1 MALHL
6 ENFCGSLEEESYLLK
21 RAKKN
26 WLTFEGAS
34 RWRSNSFS
42 PGVSFVLPHQKG
54 GGCGYKTHLLAC
66 QKVKNSSVES

>member
-1 MALHL
+1 MALHF

-42 PGVSFVLPHQKG
+42 PGVSLTYLTKRGEGVDIRPTYSHARRSKI
-54 GGCGYKTHLLAC
+54 
-66 QKVKNSSVES
+66 VP